1 MRVYRASPAPLVF
14 FYSLLTILTL
24 GGLAVLVLGV
34 TRTPVV
40 TTAWLLLVWLGLLAW
55 LWYIYLR
62 IPYKI
67 YLRDDQSIEFRSF
80 IRLVI
85 LSPQDIVTIQKLPL
99 TFLKVKHTRGSLVL
113 ITQMT
118 DIHELIAVI
127 QEGNPAVQVS
137 GV

>member
-40 TTAWLLLVWLGLLAW
+40 PTAWLLLVWLGILAW
-55 LWYIYLR
+55 LWYVYLR

-80 IRLVI
+80 VRLVI
-85 LSPQDIVTIQKLPL
+85 LSPQDIVTIQKLLL

-118 DIHELIAVI
+118 DIRELIAFI
-127 QEGNPAVQVS
+127 QKGNPAVQVS